1 MAKNVSRN
9 KKNTK
14 PTTYIPSR
22 GVFAFFDRVFNMDK
36 VLGGAFPAY
45 QMRYILWSSVLI
57 ILYIAS
63 SLNAENLIHKIDV
76 LKADLEEK
84 RADYTTQEAAF
95 MKSGKQ
101 SEIIQ
106 KLEGTGLEE
115 NKTPPTKIIV
125 TNDD

>member
-9 KKNTK
+9 KKTIK
-14 PTTYIPSR
+14 PATYIPSR

-45 QMRYILWSSVLI
+45 QMRYIVWTSALI

-63 SLNAENLIHKIDV
+63 SLNSENLIHKIDV

-84 RADYTTQEAAF
+84 RADYTTQEADF

-101 SEIIQ
+101 SEIIN
-106 KLEGTGLEE
+106 KLKGTGLEE
-115 NKTPPTKIIV
+115 NKTPPTKVIV
-125 TNDD
+125 TSDD